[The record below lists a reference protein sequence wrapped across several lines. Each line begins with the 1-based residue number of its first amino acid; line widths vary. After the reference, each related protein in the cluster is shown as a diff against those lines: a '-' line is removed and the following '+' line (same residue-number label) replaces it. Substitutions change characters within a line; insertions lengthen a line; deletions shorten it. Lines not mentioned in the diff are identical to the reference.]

1 MSAITTSPINHGPP
15 GTSPAGPDTLSTDTV
30 KHAPLMTL
38 AEVPIEPTNVMEGDV
53 HTEGAMGVKDHLP
66 ILWYFS
72 PPGTQA
78 VNTVATE
85 DYLYVGH
92 RGRVYRL
99 SRLTG
104 VVQAEQ
110 ELKNYGF
117 EEVSVAIS
125 EDRSLLF
132 IATNGK
138 LVSLDPMSLE
148 PRWSKEVPDSNGRIR
163 ILLTNDRIYT
173 GSGGTVHVWTLNG
186 AHVNRRSI
194 DQNGFDIRF
203 GISSD
208 NGVLVAGTRG
218 LIRAYKLP
226 DLSSTHWEQDVS
238 DKGGSEPTSV
248 LYGSDFVYAANIGWV
263 YQLRAT
269 DGVVLKKR
277 DFSKSAGSYEANL
290 ALDKTSNRLYAG
302 CNGYG
307 ICMDATSMETFYKKS
322 LPGAGWNVTSVVSTG
337 RSAVFGCK
345 GRVFQ
350 LDTSGEVVAQNDLNG
365 YGNGNTSLTFC
376 GPDRLW
382 ACPDGYVVA
391 MIMLVVP

>member
-1 MSAITTSPINHGPP
+1 MSAITTSPINHGPR
-15 GTSPAGPDTLSTDTV
+15 GTSPAGSDTLSTDTV
-30 KHAPLMTL
+30 KHAPVMTL
-38 AEVPIEPTNVMEGDV
+38 AEVPIEPTNVTEGDI

-72 PPGTQA
+72 PPGSQA

-99 SRLTG
+99 SRQTG

-138 LVSLDPMSLE
+138 LVSLDPMSLK
-148 PRWSKEVPDSNGRIR
+148 PGWSKEVPDSNGRIR

-173 GSGGTVHVWTLNG
+173 GSGGTVHVWSLNG
-186 AHVNRRSI
+186 AHINRRSI

-203 GISSD
+203 DISSD
-208 NGVLVAGTRG
+208 NGFLVAGTRG

-226 DLSSTHWEQDVS
+226 DLSSTHWEQDVP
-238 DKGGSEPTSV
+238 DQGGSEPTSV
-248 LYGSDFVYAANIGWV
+248 VCGSDFVYAADIGWV

-269 DGVVLKKR
+269 DGFVLKKR
-277 DFSKSAGSYEANL
+277 DFSKSAGSYEVNL

-307 ICMDATSMETFYKKS
+307 ICMDATSMEVFYKTS

-350 LDTSGEVVAQNDLNG
+350 LDTSGKVVAQNDLDG

-391 MIMLVVP
+391 MLMLVVP